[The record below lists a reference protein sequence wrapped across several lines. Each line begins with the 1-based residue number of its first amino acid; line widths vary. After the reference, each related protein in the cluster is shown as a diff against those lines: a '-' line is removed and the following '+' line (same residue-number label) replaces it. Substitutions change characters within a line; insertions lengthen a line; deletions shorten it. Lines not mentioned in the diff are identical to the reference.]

1 MNIFNK
7 EVLTHDNFYIVKFTK
22 YSDMPYLLFVHGG
35 PGFNCGVIEYLIEYN
50 SLFGLLNYNIIL
62 YDQRNCG
69 RSRKFTDTVLHQ
81 DNVNDLHEITQY
93 LTDSI
98 GVKIHGFIG
107 HSYGAK
113 LLFDYYNKFHSI
125 LPGIFVSTTN
135 SILTPRLNNL
145 ILDLAFL
152 KKSSPT
158 KYNEIIKEMDS
169 LDIKKLWEISEKLD
183 PLFQEN
189 KDRSYFYWTNLEYFE
204 VITEIQKHI
213 NLPINTGTF
222 TSVRKDLYSDESNF
236 SVRLEELT
244 VPNILIN
251 GFHDYIINGAEGML
265 SKNPKTIIF
274 YKSSHYPHIEENNLF
289 NETVNAFIEN
299 VRS

>member
-7 EVLTHDNFYIVKFTK
+7 EVLSHHDFYIVKFTK
-22 YSDMPYLLFVHGG
+22 NRDMPYLLFIHGG
-35 PGFNCGVIEYLIEYN
+35 PGFNCGIIEYLIEHN
-50 SLFGLLNYNIIL
+50 GLFGLLNHNIIL

-69 RSRKFTDTVLHQ
+69 RSRKFNDTVLHQ

-93 LTDSI
+93 LADSI
-98 GVKIHGFIG
+98 RIKIHGLIG

-113 LLFDYYNKFHSI
+113 LLFDYYNKFHSTI
-125 LPGIFVSTTN
+125 PGIFVSTTN
-135 SILTPRLNNL
+135 SILVPRLNNL
-145 ILDLAFL
+145 MLDLAYL
-152 KKSSPT
+152 KKTNPT
-158 KYNEIIKEMDS
+158 NYNETIKEMDN

-183 PLFQEN
+183 TLFQEN
-189 KDRSYFYWTNLEYFE
+189 KARPYFYWANLEYFE

-236 SVRLEELT
+236 SVQLEKLT
-244 VPNILIN
+244 APNILIN

-289 NETVNAFIEN
+289 NETVNEFIGN
-299 VRS
+299 IRS